1 VLRFVRDDPPAQD
14 RYNWRPNVSYEDTMR
29 FHGEGLLKYGSF
41 GMSEN
46 DLYDPK
52 HVNMKILHTYDPI
65 PDVFLPIRSSNLV
78 VSTRLREDLKSTELA

>member
-1 VLRFVRDDPPAQD
+1 
-14 RYNWRPNVSYEDTMR
+14 MR

-52 HVNMKILHTYDPI
+52 PVNMKIVHTYDYDPI
-65 PDVFLPIRSSNLV
+65 PDVFIPIRSSNLV